1 MKKRKSLAISRYKP
15 FFRAGAMDLM
25 AYKFH
30 IFTWLIVTAL
40 QVLSVFFLWVAV
52 YKNSPDVVIN
62 GFTFEQMVTFMVMI
76 NIFNFVAF
84 DGYTGDVISDEV
96 RDGTIANSFIK
107 PISYRLRFVA
117 TNIGSISA
125 KFLAFGLP
133 MFIISYV
140 TFLLLGYIVIQ
151 SIGTFLLSLLMFI
164 VSLIL
169 ASMLYDAF
177 SYIFGVMSFYTTA
190 YFGLFMLKETTI
202 QFLSGTL
209 VPLAFFPA
217 GVYEIV
223 KYLPFAGMAENPV
236 LIFLM
241 RDTPLVALQK
251 IAITLGWLIVI
262 EFFGWLLFRHASKKV
277 TVGGG

>member
-84 DGYTGDVISDEV
+84 DGYTGDVITDEV

-117 TNIGSISA
+117 TNIGSIAA
-125 KFLAFGLP
+125 KCLAFGLP
-133 MFIISYV
+133 MFIIAYV

-177 SYIFGVMSFYTTA
+177 SYIFGIMSFYTTA
-190 YFGLFMLKETTI
+190 YFGLFMLKDTTI

-236 LIFLM
+236 LILLM